1 MSAVS
6 CPRSTGHE
14 TAPPERTGNADS
26 GKKTKKEIKFY
37 YVLHKFVCIDEMR
50 GRFPLKSA
58 YLQEGSFKIK

>member
-26 GKKTKKEIKFY
+26 GKKTKKKSNFIMY
-37 YVLHKFVCIDEMR
+37 YINLSVLTK
-50 GRFPLKSA
+50 
-58 YLQEGSFKIK
+58 